1 MEKQISDV
9 EQIKTFL
16 AARGALKWQE
26 REALAERN
34 MRRRATAACEIV
46 SLVAEKR
53 PDCFHVGL
61 DGELG

>member
-1 MEKQISDV
+1 VEKQISDV

-53 PDCFHVGL
+53 PD
-61 DGELG
+61 